1 MKRIDP
7 KTGRPLEPIEVLEEI
22 QRIKDREV
30 DGDAALSKML
40 ADLDAA
46 KVTWRRAAAEFDTV
60 RFLLEGLPD
69 RISRLEAEVA
79 DIEQRRP
86 SAIAAALLAAGSFT
100 ADDELLARR
109 AALLLNI
116 ERLRLSQTY
125 LEAEALRRNRLVGQA
140 ANPVQ
145 SLEDAIDRRRRE
157 LKLAVARRRCG
168 F

>member
-7 KTGRPLEPIEVLEEI
+7 KTGKALDPIEVLEAAA
-22 QRIKDREV
+22 RMGDGEV
-30 DGDAALSKML
+30 ADDAELTRMLS
-40 ADLDAA
+40 DLDAA

-60 RFLLEGLPD
+60 RFLIEGLPD
-69 RISRLEAEVA
+69 RIASLEAEVA
-79 DIEQRRP
+79 DIDQRRP
-86 SAIAAALLAAGSFT
+86 SAIAAALLADDGFT
-100 ADDELLARR
+100 ADDDLLSRR

-116 ERLRLSQTY
+116 ERLRLAKPAI
-125 LEAEALRRNRLVGQA
+125 EAEAQRRNRLVGQA

-157 LKLAVARRRCG
+157 LKMAEARRRCG